1 MEEVLR
7 FLKTYESWIYLL
19 LAFVAFFALRRMFSA
34 LQELRSAVFG
44 LERESAQRKF
54 NASLSVF
61 SFLVLLAA
69 AEFLLT
75 SIVFPDFPNVQ
86 ALATPTVDL
95 FVTPTATLGTFAIET
110 AVPESGGIPTLS
122 VSSSRDGCVP
132 SQIEWTFPQ
141 SGDTIQGSVTLQGTI
156 SVPNL
161 GFYKYEYSQQGSNL
175 WMTIAAGDQIIVN
188 QPLGGEGGGQWD
200 TSSVLPGD
208 YLLRLVVTDNV
219 NNVFPACEIPVR
231 IAAP

>member
-7 FLKTYESWIYLL
+7 FLKIYEPWIYLL
-19 LAFVAFFALRRMFSA
+19 LAFAAIFVLRRMFSA
-34 LQELRSAVFG
+34 LQELRTAVFG

-54 NASLSVF
+54 NASLSIF

-69 AEFLLT
+69 AEFLLA

-86 ALATPTVDL
+86 ALATPTVEL
-95 FVTPTATLGTFAIET
+95 LVTPTATLGTFAIET
-110 AVPESGGIPTLS
+110 AVPESGGIPTLN
-122 VSSSRDGCVP
+122 VSTSRDGCIPGQV
-132 SQIEWTFPQ
+132 EWTFPR
-141 SGDTIQGSVTLQGTI
+141 SGDTIKGNVTLQGTI
-156 SVPNL
+156 SLPNL
-161 GFYKYEYSQQGSNL
+161 GFYKYEYSQQGSDL
-175 WMTIAAGDQIIVN
+175 WTTIAAGDRIIID

-200 TSSVLPGD
+200 TSSLLPGD

-219 NNVFPACEIPVR
+219 NNVFPACVIPVR